1 MKWSYITGAADPSDH
16 LPTGTIN
23 TSIGSGAPLDCGFRT
38 VKGDDP
44 MLRLLILGCVF
55 AYVTLPAA
63 SAKTTD
69 AGYADE
75 LSPSLAG
82 GAKAMHAQFAEI

>member
-1 MKWSYITGAADPSDH
+1 
-16 LPTGTIN
+16 
-23 TSIGSGAPLDCGFRT
+23 

-55 AYVTLPAA
+55 AYVILPAA
-63 SAKTTD
+63 SAQTTD

-82 GAKAMHAQFAEI
+82 G

>member
-1 MKWSYITGAADPSDH
+1 
-16 LPTGTIN
+16 
-23 TSIGSGAPLDCGFRT
+23 

-63 SAKTTD
+63 SAQTTD

-82 GAKAMHAQFAEI
+82 GAKAMHAAIRRNLASGGVREHACG